1 MSGTLPALADP
12 VEMPDLIQLAE
23 VAALLGVKLRKS
35 EQSAGR
41 WLIDA
46 LQDQHR
52 GVELFELWGGQGHR
66 LGDADE
72 PGDGCVH
79 PSPRRQWLQGRTLNA
94 IPSIQLLQEGCT
106 LAHLAV
112 GVQVAMRRS
121 DARLAFQLGGE
132 PAASTEAP
140 ADATPPQQDRS
151 EMTRQ
156 GLIEAYGARWP
167 TIEADIDDAAKNG
180 LASARAKRGWYYV
193 EDALAWARQRGKLK
207 AEVGR
212 QIHRMGR

>member
-1 MSGTLPALADP
+1 MSGPTLPALADP

-112 GVQVAMRRS
+112 GVQVAMLRA
-121 DARLAFQLGGE
+121 DARRAFGLGNGAALATAAGTTETPEARDERRLVDFEARGGVME
-132 PAASTEAP
+132 KRGSIWSFEAGVTGVVAAISQAEKA
-140 ADATPPQQDRS
+140 AGR
-151 EMTRQ
+151 
-156 GLIEAYGARWP
+156 ARW
-167 TIEADIDDAAKNG
+167 TTKDIG
-180 LASARAKRGWYYV
+180 SS
-193 EDALAWARQRGKLK
+193 LK
-207 AEVGR
+207 AAHARR
-212 QIHRMGR
+212 QERPSRS